1 MKIVTSL
8 KDSYEAE
15 KKQAL
20 AFLEW
25 DENWDGY
32 SAKKIDENALLKQFI
47 AFDMCLK
54 AELPMPNII
63 PNSGGLV
70 ELTWNNKDKTAYI
83 IYEKEDG
90 YLLCLLGKDKFYY
103 EKEYKDEKEF
113 HLEDSFINLIKDNF
127 SLSKMYSSLSRL
139 EDLKK
144 VENGWDGKN
153 ALAMG
158 EKTYQNTIRLIKS
171 KLVEDYG
178 IFLNYEGEVIID
190 FFNEDKM
197 KGISFE
203 IGENVWRI
211 YENEKE
217 YVFNNPLSFLGKIKF
232 LIHK

>member
-1 MKIVTSL
+1 MKDITTL
-8 KDSYEAE
+8 KNHYEAE
-15 KKQAL
+15 KKKSL
-20 AFLEW
+20 TFLEW

-32 SAKKIDENALLKQFI
+32 SAKRIDKDALLKQFI

-70 ELTWNNKDKTAYI
+70 ELAWNNKDKSAYI
-83 IYEKEDG
+83 IYDKEDG

-103 EKEYKDEKEF
+103 DKEYKDENEF
-113 HLEDSFINLIKDNF
+113 HLEDSFINIIKDNF
-127 SLSKMYSSLSRL
+127 SLSKMYNSLSRL

-158 EKTYQNTIRLIKS
+158 EKTYQNTIRFIKS

-197 KGISFE
+197 KDISFE